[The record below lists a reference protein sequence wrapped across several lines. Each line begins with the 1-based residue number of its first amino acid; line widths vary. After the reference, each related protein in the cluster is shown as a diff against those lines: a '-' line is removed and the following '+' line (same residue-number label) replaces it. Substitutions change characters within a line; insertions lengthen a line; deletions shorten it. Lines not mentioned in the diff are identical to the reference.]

1 MRPDGGYYA
10 FLQKESAPM
19 PSFQYSKFAVIGTLV
34 CAQHAIAAVA
44 DASELLRKE
53 RYQTLDSDY
62 SAIQRKFERGN
73 ISGEDLR
80 DAFRAFY
87 PTDRDLASKFDGWVN
102 AFPKSYV
109 ARLAR
114 GIYYKKLGFE
124 ERGGKYISETSP
136 AQLHNMD
143 TALGKGIKDFGDSI
157 TMNPKPFLSY
167 FHMIDIARAYAGPG
181 YTRALFDHALDLEPR
196 SFALRQ
202 KFMFALQAKWGGS
215 LEEMN
220 QFLEEC
226 RHADL
231 PAAQFRQLQ
240 SMVYEDIG
248 WERENYDGDH
258 AAAEA
263 AYRKAI
269 ELGTAGC
276 TTCLISALTTILIEE
291 RKFGDAIPLLD
302 QYLQGKPG
310 DTWALSNRGLAY
322 FESGKLVEA
331 FADWTVSA
339 TAGDAF
345 SQNRLGVLYM
355 SGIPGHMASDPKT
368 SIDWLRKSAD
378 QGDADAQHNLRIA
391 VALRASQ
398 KAASP

>member
-1 MRPDGGYYA
+1 
-10 FLQKESAPM
+10 M
-19 PSFQYSKFAVIGTLV
+19 PSFQYSKSAVIWILLGTLV

-44 DASELLRKE
+44 DATELLRKE

-62 SAIQRKFERGN
+62 SAIQRKFERGD

-80 DAFRAFY
+80 DAFREFY
-87 PTDRDLASKFDGWVN
+87 PTDRDLASKLDGWVN

-114 GIYYKKLGFE
+114 GMYYKKLGFE
-124 ERGGKYISETSP
+124 ERGSKYISETSA

-143 TALGKGIKDFGDSI
+143 TALGKAIKDFGDSI

-167 FHMIDIARAYAGPG
+167 FHMIDIGRAYAGPS

-202 KFMFALQAKWGGS
+202 KFMLALEAKWGGS

-226 RHADL
+226 RRADL
-231 PAAQFRQLQ
+231 PTAQFRQLQ
-240 SMVYEDIG
+240 SMVYENIG
-248 WERENYDGDH
+248 WERENHDGDH

-269 ELGTAGC
+269 ELGSADC
-276 TTCLISALTTILIEE
+276 TSCLISALTTILIEE
-291 RKFGDAIPLLD
+291 RKFGDALPLLD
-302 QYLQGKPG
+302 RYLEGKPG
-310 DTWALSNRGLAY
+310 DTWALGTRGFAY
-322 FESGKLVEA
+322 FESGKPVDA
-331 FADWTVSA
+331 FADWRVSA

-355 SGIPGHMASDPKT
+355 TGIPGHMAQDPKT
-368 SIDWLRKSAD
+368 GIDWLRKSAD
-378 QGDADAQHNLRIA
+378 QGNAEAQHNLPLA
-391 VALRASQ
+391 VARNASQ
-398 KAASP
+398 KTASP